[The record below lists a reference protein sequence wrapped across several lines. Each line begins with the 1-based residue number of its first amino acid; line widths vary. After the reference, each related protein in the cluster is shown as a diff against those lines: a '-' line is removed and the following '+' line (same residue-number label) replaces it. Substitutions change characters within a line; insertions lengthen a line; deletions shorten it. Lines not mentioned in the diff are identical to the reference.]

1 MVLNGAVRQSFRW
14 LGLVTS
20 NGGLAGTDMKPERN
34 TLAQEMKLILARLQE
49 LEKMDFP
56 QYRSCRRA
64 EGTEVD
70 REPVPEYLEQEE
82 LIRRWREL
90 REIEQCFHREHN
102 QLLISLRLWRLSR
115 NFDDPIDDSLQ
126 HRIAISVFRNA
137 GIA

>member
-64 EGTEVD
+64 EG
-70 REPVPEYLEQEE
+70 PVAG
-82 LIRRWREL
+82 
-90 REIEQCFHREHN
+90 
-102 QLLISLRLWRLSR
+102 LSYSPQ
-115 NFDDPIDDSLQ
+115 FL
-126 HRIAISVFRNA
+126 
-137 GIA
+137 G